1 MVRKGKTR
9 FLKATHESRCRLNLL
24 MCVMSSTKACGSWA
38 CRMVWALQNLRR
50 VRHIVASGTSAT
62 GTGISRSLFPS
73 LSFPEPQPLFPHS
86 LLPIADRPCCDFVR
100 LRHFLGKG
108 QLSHLLLDTPN
119 ALRYG
124 MYFYSQHDD
133 EPHKEYI
140 GQWRNDHF
148 YGIGKRLSKDGTM
161 YLGNW
166 KKGLRHGDGIARV
179 AHASVLDPVGFCLS
193 PVARELSTLSVSS
206 IDVSLG
212 AVS

>member
-1 MVRKGKTR
+1 
-9 FLKATHESRCRLNLL
+9 
-24 MCVMSSTKACGSWA
+24 
-38 CRMVWALQNLRR
+38 
-50 VRHIVASGTSAT
+50 
-62 GTGISRSLFPS
+62 
-73 LSFPEPQPLFPHS
+73 
-86 LLPIADRPCCDFVR
+86 
-100 LRHFLGKG
+100 
-108 QLSHLLLDTPN
+108 
-119 ALRYG
+119 
-124 MYFYSQHDD
+124 MYFYSLHDD

-166 KKGLRHGDGIARV
+166 KKGLRHGDGMARV